1 MNTETSLPTIDD
13 RYLLEL
19 ATAPA
24 QRLFPVLDR
33 TAALRPLLALLAV
46 LPVLFAVVHRSFSS
60 VDAEWGLRAL
70 EVQGALD
77 GEASLFEREVIGPV
91 FTIEESRL
99 VWQPPLASWLT
110 GGIMQFTG
118 LTGPWVL
125 VIVSACSTIGLILA
139 VFALV
144 RMLWN
149 DRVAWWAAVIMAIH
163 GPFLMMSQGANP
175 VALPM
180 LCTVG
185 AFWGA
190 IRHLKGR
197 PRLMSFPLVTAMIS
211 LSGCWLSGG
220 PLAIAVLV
228 PIFVYW
234 YHLNRDL
241 SLERKRAG
249 LPPKRRAKRMTL
261 GALGLL
267 LLISLLIGG
276 WWSIW
281 MTMLHGS
288 SFVSEWLTGP
298 QVLRIPDRIVHEGSF
313 FYRLLWSNVQVFT
326 AFAAFV
332 LVGIVLAGI
341 RLVRRMG
348 FVVGRRPPAAFL
360 LSWFLCGWIVW
371 SICLA
376 GEDVSLETR
385 LMWQSFTLL
394 AGIILAACSIEAVT
408 QRRLLTFVVVLLTL
422 ATGLLLMTV
431 PPVVSFTRSPAVWSY
446 ADHPTS
452 ASSPVAIG
460 EVDSTDDQIIE
471 HRKPELLPSFARIYN
486 DLPLS
491 LAVWLTICA
500 GCVGL
505 VGLWRLHRFLDRHDQ
520 RHRLVLMICL
530 AGVFFTDAFV
540 GWRGIQNRRFEDDVL
555 AMVRRDFESIDSVEH
570 WSVLS
575 SRRIPASLAYTV
587 QAVWPDARQIQ
598 MNTWDDLLTE
608 AFESN
613 DSRMQGLIVIEWKEQ
628 TTRPIALR
636 MPNVR
641 IREVGQPRF
650 LWKKR
655 LRTYYI
661 VEESGK
667 SPAPM

>member
-1 MNTETSLPTIDD
+1 MNKETSLPTIDD

-77 GEASLFEREVIGPV
+77 GEALIFEPELIGPD
-91 FTIEESRL
+91 FSTEDSRL
-99 VWQPPLASWLT
+99 VWQPPLASWMT
-110 GGIMQFTG
+110 GGIMQLTG

-139 VFALV
+139 IFALV

-163 GPFLMMSQGANP
+163 GAFLMMSQAANP

-180 LCTVG
+180 LCAVG
-185 AFWGA
+185 TFWGG

-197 PRLMSFPLVTAMIS
+197 PRLMSFPLATAMIS
-211 LSGCWLSGG
+211 LGGCWLSGG
-220 PLAIAVLV
+220 PLAMAVLV

-241 SLERKRAG
+241 SLERKRSG
-249 LPPKRRAKRMTL
+249 LPPKRRAKRLTL

-267 LLISLLIGG
+267 VLISLLIGG

-281 MTMLHGS
+281 LTLLHGS
-288 SFVSEWLTGP
+288 SFVGEWLTGP
-298 QVLRIPDRIVHEGSF
+298 QVFRIPDRIVNEGSF

-332 LVGIVLAGI
+332 VVGICLAGI
-341 RLVRRMG
+341 RLIRRMG

-360 LSWFLCGWIVW
+360 LSWFFCGWIIW

-376 GEDVSLETR
+376 GSDVSLETR
-385 LMWQSFTLL
+385 LLWQSFTLL

-408 QRRLLTFVVVLLTL
+408 QRRLPTFVVVLLTL

-431 PPVVSFTRSPAVWSY
+431 PPVVSFTRSPVAWSY
-446 ADHPTS
+446 AKQSVS

-460 EVDSTDDQIIE
+460 EVESSDDQIIE
-471 HRKPELLPSFARIYN
+471 HRKPELVPSFAQIFS

-491 LAVWLTICA
+491 LVVWLTICIS
-500 GCVGL
+500 CVGL

-520 RHRLVLMICL
+520 RHRLVLMVCL
-530 AGVFFTDAFV
+530 AGIFFTDAYV

-555 AMVRRDFESIDSVEH
+555 AMVRRDFESIDAVEQ

-575 SRRIPASLAYTV
+575 ARRIPASLSYTV
-587 QAVWPDARQIQ
+587 QAVWPDANRIQ

-608 AFESN
+608 ALKTNES
-613 DSRMQGLIVIEWKEQ
+613 RIRGLIVIEWREQ
-628 TTRPIALR
+628 TTRPITLR

-661 VEESGK
+661 VEELARMS
-667 SPAPM
+667 AQR